1 MGAHR
6 VLLVWRMMVLMLTM
20 RTADLAGQVLAGRY
34 RLLHALGAGS
44 GGRAFVAEDTQL
56 GRKVAVKVLH
66 EDLATDQNFLTRF
79 RTEARVVAS
88 MSHPN
93 IVTLHDWG
101 EDPVPFMVFE
111 LLEGGSLAALL
122 RSGERLSPAQATVL
136 GTQVLAGLEH
146 AHGRG
151 LVHRDIKPGNL
162 LLDGRGTIKIADFG
176 LARALAESTVTEP
189 VDGIVGTARY
199 AAPEQATGEA
209 LDARADL
216 YSLALILVEAVS
228 GDVPLVGETPVA
240 TLVARAS
247 RPVESPVE
255 LGSLGV
261 VVERAALPMPVERY
275 ADAATMSRALQA
287 AATMLPE
294 AEPIPAPGLGV
305 DLDEPAPTEHSI
317 RPASPTRTVEHEAIR
332 PEAPLP
338 APLVAPDPARDPD
351 GDSGPDPVPVSTG
364 SRRRRSWAPIV
375 VGLVAGLGLA
385 SAAWA
390 ANTARAP
397 VRHAPN
403 VVGQFEDAAKP
414 VVAGSGLSLDVVKRV
429 HAPDPPGTI
438 LAQSPPPGEGVRR
451 GGTVGVTVSLGADPI
466 DLPTVTGKAVAD
478 AQGLLTA
485 QGFEVGVEERFD
497 ESAPGTVILQ
507 EPSSRRAPEGSAV
520 TLVVSKGPK
529 PVLVP
534 NVVGK
539 ATEEAKAVL
548 TEARFVVAVAEEYSD
563 VVEKGKVIR
572 QDPVSGAE
580 IVPGSEVVLTVSK
593 GPNRVMIP
601 DVRGLTVEAATEA
614 IEDVGLQVDV
624 VGYRPGAKVRSQD
637 PEGGLMLERGRTV
650 TLFV

>member
-1 MGAHR
+1 MPA
-6 VLLVWRMMVLMLTM
+6 VLLVWLMMVLMLTM

-122 RSGERLSPAQATVL
+122 RSGERLSPAQATLL

-216 YSLALILVEAVS
+216 YSLALILVEAVT

-240 TLVARAS
+240 TLVTRAS

-275 ADAATMSRALQA
+275 ADAGTMSRALQA

-317 RPASPTRTVEHEAIR
+317 RPASPSETVEHAAAR
-332 PEAPLP
+332 PEP
-338 APLVAPDPARDPD
+338 APASAPAADPDPAA
-351 GDSGPDPVPVSTG
+351 TAT
-364 SRRRRSWAPIV
+364 RRRRSWVPIV
-375 VGLVAGLGLA
+375 VGLVAGLALA
-385 SAAWA
+385 GAAWA

-451 GGTVGVTVSLGADPI
+451 GGTVGVTVSLGADPV
-466 DLPTVTGKAVAD
+466 DLPTVTGKAVD
-478 AQGLLTA
+478 EAQGLLTA
-485 QGFEVGVEERFD
+485 EGFEVGVEERFD

-539 ATEEAKAVL
+539 ATDEAKALL
-548 TEARFVVAVAEEYSD
+548 TEARFTVAVAEEYSD

-580 IVPGSEVVLTVSK
+580 IVPGSEVALTVSR
-593 GPNRVMIP
+593 GPNRVVIP
-601 DVRGLTVEAATEA
+601 DVRGLTVEDATKA
-614 IEDVGLQVDV
+614 IEAAGLQVDV
-624 VGYRPGAKVRSQD
+624 VGYKPGAKVKSQD